1 MKVLVV
7 GLGVIGATYG
17 YLFEKAGH
25 QVEHY
30 IRDSSS
36 RTKLAA
42 LDVDLLDGR
51 KRKTSS
57 HVQDLYH
64 VQKQSQKAYDFIF
77 VSLPEGKIREA
88 IDYLQE
94 NQISGT
100 ILLACGIWQDRHS
113 LDELM
118 KGRDYILG
126 YPVAGGRIS
135 DKQLTACVFDHFML
149 EEKNK
154 AGISN
159 YTDLEKLFSSC
170 QIQLEKP
177 YDMLEWIWL
186 HMAINAGVIS
196 TIAAHADLKNP
207 SQAAENLMNS
217 TRLLSQAVRAV
228 RETIKMVK
236 SRGVIL
242 SHYHQDCL
250 PYRLPI
256 WLSAPLMKRMFAKNI
271 LSRKI
276 MTLHNN
282 LPDLFFVCQCLY
294 DSGKRNTVLAPIFY
308 QAYEEAL
315 QKTAVNK
322 IEL

>member
-1 MKVLVV
+1 MKILVV

-25 QVEHY
+25 KVEHY

-51 KRKTSS
+51 KSKTGL

-77 VSLPEGKIREA
+77 VSLPEGKVKEA

-149 EEKNK
+149 EKKDK

-207 SQAAENLMNS
+207 SQAAENMISS
-217 TRLLSQAVRAV
+217 TQSLSQAVRAI
-228 RETIKMVK
+228 RETAKIIK
-236 SRGVIL
+236 SRGVNL
-242 SHYHQDCL
+242 KYYRNELL
-250 PYRLPI
+250 PYRLPVC
-256 WLSAPLMKRMFAKNI
+256 LSAPLMKRMFAKNI
-271 LSRKI
+271 LSRTI
-276 MTLHNN
+276 ITLHNN

-294 DSGKRNTVLAPIFY
+294 DLGKKKQVAAPTFY
-308 QAYEEAL
+308 KTYKEAL
-315 QKTAVNK
+315 QKINGNK
-322 IEL
+322 IEF